1 MGNVMIEVIEKYD
14 IYYHNSFGDLKISS
28 PHYLAFN
35 LTETGILPVNMPT
48 KNLNYL
54 WKLKQLNSS

>member
-28 PHYLAFN
+28 PHYLTFN

-48 KNLNYL
+48 KSLNDL
-54 WKLKQLNSS
+54 